1 MCPKNAQ
8 SHLKVIP
15 EPFKSHPSHI
25 KFRALLVP
33 QGGSELQ
40 TITSDDLF
48 GIKSFPEKN
57 MLKVKKKLPERGPS
71 PPSFLSFLDFLATS
85 ALDLDRAF
93 LLSPELGVLANF
105 ASSVPVISTPS
116 SVNSFFSL
124 ETLRP
129 LLAGSVVLGVIGLLV
144 LESKKIYYKIICFG
158 GIFSTMYAL

>member
-1 MCPKNAQ
+1 
-8 SHLKVIP
+8 
-15 EPFKSHPSHI
+15 
-25 KFRALLVP
+25 
-33 QGGSELQ
+33 
-40 TITSDDLF
+40 
-48 GIKSFPEKN
+48 

-105 ASSVPVISTPS
+105 ASPVPVISTPS

-144 LESKKIYYKIICFG
+144 LKSKKYIIK
-158 GIFSTMYAL
+158 